1 MLRCC
6 HLEIL
11 NHFEQRARVFI
22 LYLAAQIMQLV
33 LHEMYLWGSLV
44 IKMAQNERNK
54 IRYQDLK
61 SILKKLNIR

>member
-1 MLRCC
+1 MLCCC

-11 NHFEQRARVFI
+11 YHFEQRAQVFI

-44 IKMAQNERNK
+44 IKIAQNERNK
-54 IRYQDLK
+54 IRYQDLEG
-61 SILKKLNIR
+61 ILKKLNSH